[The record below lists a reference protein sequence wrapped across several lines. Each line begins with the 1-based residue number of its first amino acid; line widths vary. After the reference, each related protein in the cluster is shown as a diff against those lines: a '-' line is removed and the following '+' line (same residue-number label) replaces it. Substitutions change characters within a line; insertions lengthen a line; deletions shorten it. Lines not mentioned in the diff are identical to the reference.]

1 LFDVFNQ
8 LPRKA
13 WFLKPLNNLYE
24 AEVCKLSGYLAQN
37 DCPKT
42 MQLIPKNG
50 LKSGICPFHKLV
62 FLDVTEHFRVNSSCE
77 NIENMVI
84 KSWVFLPLVME
95 SYYKNSHINYYSLPP
110 FLADCA
116 PTQQKIMDFIY
127 PRTISKIYLAKDFK
141 GKTQSVI
148 LKVAHSNSKAKL
160 FWYLDNQYLGETKTF
175 HEMAI
180 LAKTGK
186 HYITVTDDLGNE
198 ISRNIEI
205 INN

>member
-95 SYYKNSHINYYSLPP
+95 SYYKNSYINYYSLPP

-116 PTQQKIMDFIY
+116 PTQQKNMDFIY
-127 PRTISKIYLAKDFK
+127 PKSNSKIYLTKNFT
-141 GKTQSVI
+141 GKMQSVI
-148 LKVAHSNSKAKL
+148 LKVAHSNARAKL
-160 FWYLDNQYLGETKTF
+160 FWYVDNQFVGQTETF